1 MTDEVWNTERL
12 HDHFAQSLR
21 VSEMYYDSKTEHQRL
36 KVFQNGTFGRVLT

>member
-36 KVFQNGTFGRVLT
+36 KVFQTAPSGVF